1 MGIID
6 YITGSISLAAIVIS
20 IIAFVQ
26 NLKIEKRQL
35 RIGKMEEM
43 LEITNILNINY
54 QYFDDTHFFKT
65 QLLSDQKESNDTDK
79 YLSQVKSLSEISDE
93 IDIRNKLAGL
103 YVLNNSSKKKF

>member
-43 LEITNILNINY
+43 LEITHILNINY